1 MPFGSTI
8 SITINS
14 VAKILNRIND
24 SEPNSSEYMLRTST
38 EEYRFKIRHSHI
50 DRKGLDPLTRGVDRH
65 NTEFTHTIF
74 ATPTTREVIR
84 KAYATYEVYGSDDVA
99 AVSLDVKGYLDY
111 ISASGK
117 TDDFL
122 AWLS

>member
-8 SITINS
+8 TITINS
-14 VAKILNRIND
+14 IAKVLNRINGAD
-24 SEPNSSEYMLRTST
+24 PYSSEYLLRSPT
-38 EEYRFKIRHSHI
+38 EEYRFKIRHSHS
-50 DRKGLDPLTRGVDRH
+50 DRKGLDALQRGVDRH

-74 ATPTTREVIR
+74 ATATTKEVVR
-84 KAYATYEVYGSDDVA
+84 KAYAVYEVYGSDDISA
-99 AVSLDVKGYLDY
+99 MALDVKGYLDY